1 MSDFR
6 ETFEMEFDVY
16 LLTPTMVRFGLVI
29 HTSLKGSITC
39 SITFSIFIFFCSN
52 FKAKF
57 GALFLCYFFKRLKLL
72 YRNLFLNT
80 TTIDRSWILD
90 HFKWYSVFTFWVVYN
105 QFVAI
110 PNFYCTIVVWQ
121 VKYNHKKC
129 YTGHRKWSLDFC
141 RRNWLRYPRV
151 CSVWVCEYG
160 CYLPN
165 SLMVFPNWELNY
177 PKVQQLLHKED
188 NVQQSMGLSRKLEKR
203 G

>member
-1 MSDFR
+1 MIARHLSVGLQNPYGGELFSEPELIHIIMSDFR

-90 HFKWYSVFTFWVVYN
+90 HFKWYSVFTF
-105 QFVAI
+105 
-110 PNFYCTIVVWQ
+110 
-121 VKYNHKKC
+121 
-129 YTGHRKWSLDFC
+129 
-141 RRNWLRYPRV
+141 
-151 CSVWVCEYG
+151 
-160 CYLPN
+160 
-165 SLMVFPNWELNY
+165 
-177 PKVQQLLHKED
+177 
-188 NVQQSMGLSRKLEKR
+188 
-203 G
+203 